1 MSDSE
6 NDNISRQE
14 KINAL
19 LDVARFDPK
28 FTVLIVGLGLV
39 AAVLEGVGLSFI
51 LPIIEIVQADD
62 PVAEADGL
70 MAVFVTAYQTLG
82 IPFTLGFV
90 VVGVS
95 AVMTLRYTTSFV
107 VAWFREALRTYY
119 IRDLQLRAFR
129 NALDAN
135 VEYFDK
141 EGSDNMLNAIVTQTY
156 YAGRVNQR
164 VAKFMETLFLAL
176 AYLLITLVIAP
187 LLTLFAIVVLGGLMV
202 LLRYMLEL
210 EDIDTDANGLYI
222 IGRVRTNIL
231 WLNIAGLV
239 VALTNG
245 RLGIVNQAVVFSK
258 SNDILV

>member
-1 MSDSE
+1 M
-6 NDNISRQE
+6 
-14 KINAL
+14 
-19 LDVARFDPK
+19 
-28 FTVLIVGLGLV
+28 
-39 AAVLEGVGLSFI
+39 
-51 LPIIEIVQADD
+51 
-62 PVAEADGL
+62 
-70 MAVFVTAYQTLG
+70 
-82 IPFTLGFV
+82 
-90 VVGVS
+90 
-95 AVMTLRYTTSFV
+95 
-107 VAWFREALRTYY
+107 
-119 IRDLQLRAFR
+119 RAFR

-156 YAGRVNQR
+156 YAGRVIQR
-164 VAKFMETLFLAL
+164 VVKFMETLFLSL
-176 AYLLITLVIAP
+176 AYLLIALVIAP